1 MKLYLVRHGEAKSKN
16 DDPQR
21 TLTADGLQEVRQ
33 VGQFLRPLALDVHA
47 IWHSPKARAQQT
59 AQALAPAVAAGAE
72 FMEKRNL
79 APDDDVDD
87 IAREIE
93 AMPENLM
100 IVGHLP
106 FLEKLASKLIC
117 GREQCLSLDFK
128 RSAVVALE
136 RPAPGEPWVLAW
148 MITPEIIKQ
157 APTAAHTPR
166 AAPKA
171 AAK

>member
-1 MKLYLVRHGEAKSKN
+1 MKLYLVRHGQAKSKS

-21 TLTADGLQEVRQ
+21 ALTADGLQEVRQ

-47 IWHSPKARAQQT
+47 IWHSPKARAQET

-72 FMEKRNL
+72 FMEKRGL

-93 AMPENLM
+93 AIPENLM

-106 FLEKLASKLIC
+106 FLEKLASKLTC
-117 GREQCLSLDFK
+117 GLEQCLSLDFK

-136 RPAPGEPWVLAW
+136 RQAPGEQWVLAW

-157 APTAAHTPR
+157 PATAPRPA
-166 AAPKA
+166 KA